1 MRSAVGVDPLHQ
13 LDQLGVGRF
22 GGDGSIGG
30 TTRRSDRTAMWQ
42 MCEEKRFAG
51 RLKLL
56 EYRDS
61 ARGGLSDHPRRR
73 DAGGIAFTLERETG
87 DLPPISPS
95 IRILLGRQAAATQ
108 VFNFAVTHAGE
119 ERDQDV
125 AADLQ

>member
-1 MRSAVGVDPLHQ
+1 MSSAVGVDPLHQ

-30 TTRRSDRTAMWQ
+30 TACRPDRTTVWQ
-42 MCEEKRFAG
+42 VRKEKRFAG

-95 IRILLGRQAAATQ
+95 IRILLGRQAPATQ
-108 VFNFAVTHAGE
+108 VFDYWRSARIPNV
-119 ERDQDV
+119 RYSSD
-125 AADLQ
+125 